1 MPHATKGLFITTP
14 DNTTRPAVADDQ
26 GSHVDMPKP
35 LLKKCPPAF
44 PIEPRIE
51 NNAVDKPTL
60 FGFYLN
66 NQDGA
71 GGRVGETFCN
81 CAFDDQGAFD
91 NAQLFSNAP
100 IYKHLV
106 LALLTELEAARFA
119 FYDAVRTPN
128 GGVPDS
134 DHRRAIDDID
144 DTLRDSRELFRDIHL
159 PVEFTQLC
167 SQCKQPGGEHW
178 DTGCGDPSSDEQ
190 DPLEA

>member
-1 MPHATKGLFITTP
+1 M
-14 DNTTRPAVADDQ
+14 
-26 GSHVDMPKP
+26 
-35 LLKKCPPAF
+35 
-44 PIEPRIE
+44 
-51 NNAVDKPTL
+51 
-60 FGFYLN
+60 
-66 NQDGA
+66 
-71 GGRVGETFCN
+71 
-81 CAFDDQGAFD
+81 
-91 NAQLFSNAP
+91 
-100 IYKHLV
+100 